1 MSLAEPS
8 VSAVLPI
15 PCSPILLS
23 LFGDCAKKTCHQ
35 QIIFPSASFPC
46 GPIAGPH
53 SRSRALTSPMTGDPC
68 ILGTCRH
75 SIAITSMKS
84 LLFAPRLD
92 SLPIFHPTGSRSKR
106 GLWGHTACHEHT
118 YRTQQS
124 LALAKRACNP
134 VSDIIVEEGL
144 LLLEKELFI
153 CLAEDK
159 TIAINLFCPKSLTP
173 VDKATHYSK

>member
-1 MSLAEPS
+1 MSLTEPS
-8 VSAVLPI
+8 VSASLPV

-23 LFGDCAKKTCHQ
+23 LLGDCAKKACHQ
-35 QIIFPSASFPC
+35 QIIFPSAYFPC

-92 SLPIFHPTGSRSKR
+92 SLPVFHPTSSRSER
-106 GLWGHTACHEHT
+106 TLWSHTACHEHT

-124 LALAKRACNP
+124 LPRAKRACNP
-134 VSDIIVEEGL
+134 VLDVIVEEGL
-144 LLLEKELFI
+144 LLLEKELLI

-159 TIAINLFCPKSLTP
+159 TVAINLCCPEF
-173 VDKATHYSK
+173 DKCG